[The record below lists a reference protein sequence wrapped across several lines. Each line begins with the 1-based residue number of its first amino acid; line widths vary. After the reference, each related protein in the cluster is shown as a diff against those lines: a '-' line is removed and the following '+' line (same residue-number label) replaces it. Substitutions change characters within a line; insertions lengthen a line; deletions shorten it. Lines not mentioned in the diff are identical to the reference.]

1 MIVVDASIIVHL
13 IADATVDSNIVE
25 IVRRAE
31 KLVAPHLIDL
41 EVLNALRK
49 KLQQNR
55 YSRERLELAFE
66 DFNSIPIERLS
77 TNYLNSR
84 IWELCNNLTPYDASY
99 VALAESLNI
108 PLLSRDAKMAGAP
121 LHRANILIV

>member
-13 IADATVDSNIVE
+13 IADAAVDPNLVE

-49 KLQQNR
+49 KRQQNKI
-55 YSRERLELAFE
+55 SKERLELAFD
-66 DFNSIPIERLS
+66 DFNSIPIDRLS
-77 TNYLNSR
+77 TNHLNSR

-99 VALAESLNI
+99 VALAESLDI
-108 PLLSRDAKMAGAP
+108 SLLSRDAKMAGAP
-121 LHRANILIV
+121 LHRAKIIII